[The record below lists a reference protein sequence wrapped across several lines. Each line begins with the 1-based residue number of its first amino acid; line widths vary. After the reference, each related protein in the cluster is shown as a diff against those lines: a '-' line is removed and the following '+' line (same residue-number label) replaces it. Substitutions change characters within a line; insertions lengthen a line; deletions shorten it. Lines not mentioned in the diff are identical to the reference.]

1 VPNPEVC
8 ATYFAVGALTWIDAT
23 FDPLSAPK
31 TDPNSRVVCSAPF
44 QVRGYSWT
52 SRESFF
58 RVETQAWAE
67 NSDDLAR
74 LKLNSER
81 F

>member
-1 VPNPEVC
+1 MPNPEVC

-44 QVRGYSWT
+44 QVRGIFLDVEKIILQ
-52 SRESFF
+52 SRNTG
-58 RVETQAWAE
+58 VG
-67 NSDDLAR
+67 
-74 LKLNSER
+74 
-81 F
+81 